1 MSVAIMIDN
10 PTNDTEKNF
19 YVPVATEKAFQKYW
33 MKASEEMGL
42 KWVPIFKTGIFIE
55 KQDEQAVL
63 EEIAQ
68 VKKWVTRN
76 VKDLDKQ
83 TALEERIN
91 YIVEK
96 LLEVFKNDNITLYI
110 G

>member
-1 MSVAIMIDN
+1 M
-10 PTNDTEKNF
+10 
-19 YVPVATEKAFQKYW
+19 
-33 MKASEEMGL
+33 
-42 KWVPIFKTGIFIE
+42 
-55 KQDEQAVL
+55 